1 MTLRPLASRYT
12 VTAVLCSTL
21 RCKNVCRCSFYT
33 PVNTVFDNPCFLTSL
48 DHVKTS
54 GLVTRINFSVTRNCD
69 YHSVVDIL
77 TFYDI
82 YLFICRD
89 YSGLRDQ
96 GEIGKCLK
104 LWRGEKNDAQC
115 AEVLLVC
122 RLFHLQMRINVVSCA
137 ENLELLK
144 IINPYAKNNLVT
156 YIQHSTTCRNRQKYS
171 FWQ

>member
-1 MTLRPLASRYT
+1 MEKAPTTSHLRHYARRFQLGEGPSRGLFRDYKASDGP
-12 VTAVLCSTL
+12 
-21 RCKNVCRCSFYT
+21 SFQAL
-33 PVNTVFDNPCFLTSL
+33 LTSL
-48 DHVKTS
+48 DHVKKS